1 MSFNVFN
8 MSEAATNPFNFRIRP
23 IKITILYRFPV
34 VSAGFFVCFSWRG
47 YSSPA
52 NMHSFLCHYLV
63 FSSDSSILL
72 ASANKLSLPQE
83 HAAKVM
89 IFFNI
94 VSNLLTSNR
103 QMTFFHSL
111 PVGR

>member
-1 MSFNVFN
+1 MDCRF
-8 MSEAATNPFNFRIRP
+8 AA
-23 IKITILYRFPV
+23 L
-34 VSAGFFVCFSWRG
+34 
-47 YSSPA
+47 
-52 NMHSFLCHYLV
+52 FLCHYLV
-63 FSSDSSILL
+63 FSSDTSILL

-111 PVGR
+111 SVRWQVSTDKCSYNL